1 MVEPL
6 LLSTFVCQLCLS
18 LTPFPTLFLFS
29 PMPSLATP
37 IITVSTPEDVVG
49 AKEVK
54 SSDEKLSEYEYAAS
68 DDEKSPKNRSLGTYY
83 ALHARYE
90 NCLVLYM
97 MFSSR
102 KTEPGNMWK
111 NPTYP
116 FLSLLSMDVCVN

>member
-1 MVEPL
+1 MSKIIMSYSLYALPNPL
-6 LLSTFVCQLCLS
+6 PV
-18 LTPFPTLFLFS
+18 
-29 PMPSLATP
+29 LAHAVTGYSNHNS
-37 IITVSTPEDVVG
+37 VDG

-54 SSDEKLSEYEYAAS
+54 SSDEKLS
-68 DDEKSPKNRSLGTYY
+68 TYY

-90 NCLVLYM
+90 NCLVLYI

>member
-1 MVEPL
+1 MSIMSFSNALPNPL
-6 LLSTFVCQLCLS
+6 PV
-18 LTPFPTLFLFS
+18 
-29 PMPSLATP
+29 LAHAVTGYSNHNS
-37 IITVSTPEDVVG
+37 VDG